1 MRYRMLCFALLLPC
15 FESSAAATRT
25 FIVDSKVSSV
35 RVHVGKTGIGSFA
48 GHEHEI
54 VARSVKGEVAAD
66 FADLSQS
73 SVDIIVDATTLAVVP
88 EGEPEGDAPQVERAM
103 KDASVLGTDK
113 YPTIRFRSRRVT
125 AGQVSPR
132 SQELAV
138 VGDLSLHG
146 AVRPVAVL
154 LRLEY
159 ADDALR
165 GTGKL
170 VVKQTD
176 FGIEPTS
183 AAGGLVRV
191 EDEVTVAFNIV
202 ARAAP

>member
-1 MRYRMLCFALLLPC
+1 MPCLCFALLLPC
-15 FESSAAATRT
+15 FESAAAATRT
-25 FIVDSKVSSV
+25 FIIDSNASSV

-48 GHEHEI
+48 GGHEHEI

-66 FADLSQS
+66 FGDLSQS
-73 SVDIIVDATTLAVVP
+73 SVDLIVDATALAVVA
-88 EGEPEGDAPQVERAM
+88 EGEPDGDAPQVERAM

-113 YPTIRFRSRRVT
+113 YPMIRFRSRRVT
-125 AGQVSPR
+125 AIQLSPR
-132 SQELAV
+132 SHELAV
-138 VGDLSLHG
+138 VGELSLHG
-146 AVRPVAVL
+146 AVRNVAVL
-154 LRLEY
+154 LRLEH
-159 ADDALR
+159 ADDALT

-170 VVKQTD
+170 VLKQTD

-202 ARAAP
+202 ARAER